1 MYKLFLI
8 ALGGGLGSILRYLV
22 SAGIQT
28 WVHKVFFWGTISVN
42 IIGSFIIGIAWAFF
56 EQHIEQENMRFFIM
70 IGLLG
75 GFTTFSSFSLE
86 SLTLFKSGD
95 IKMAFSYILISN
107 IGGISAA
114 FLSYY
119 AINSLIAK

>member
-8 ALGGGLGSILRYLV
+8 GLGGGIGSILRFIISV
-22 SAGIQT
+22 GIHN
-28 WVHKVFFWGTISVN
+28 WFDKVFFWGTISVN

-56 EQHIEQENMRFFIM
+56 EQNIEQENLRFFIM

-86 SLTLFKSGD
+86 SITLLKSGD
-95 IKMAFSYILISN
+95 MKMAISYILISN
-107 IGGISAA
+107 IGGISTA

-119 AINSLIAK
+119 AVKTLIIN

>member
-8 ALGGGLGSILRYLV
+8 ALGGGIGSILRFLI
-22 SAGIQT
+22 SAGIHN
-28 WVHKVFFWGTISVN
+28 WFSKVFFWGTISVN

-56 EQHIEQENMRFFIM
+56 EQHIEQENLRFFIM

-86 SLTLFKSGD
+86 SLTLFKNGD
-95 IKMAFSYILISN
+95 FKLAISYILISN
-107 IGGISAA
+107 IGGLSAVA
-114 FLSYY
+114 LSYFS
-119 AINSLIAK
+119 IKSLLT

>member
-1 MYKLFLI
+1 MYKLLLI
-8 ALGGGLGSILRYLV
+8 ALGGGIGSVLRFLI
-22 SAGIQT
+22 SMGIQN

-56 EQHIEQENMRFFIM
+56 EQHIEQENLRFFLM

-95 IKMAFSYILISN
+95 IKMAFSYILITN

>member
-8 ALGGGLGSILRYLV
+8 ALGGGIGSVLRFLV
-22 SAGIQT
+22 SSSIHN
-28 WVHKVFFWGTISVN
+28 WFDKVFFWGTISVN
-42 IIGSFIIGIAWAFF
+42 IIGSFLIGIAWAFF
-56 EQHIEQENMRFFIM
+56 EQHYEQDNLRFFIM

-86 SLTLFKSGD
+86 TISLFKNGD
-95 IKMAFSYILISN
+95 IKMAISYILISN
-107 IGGISAA
+107 IGGIATA

-119 AINSLIAK
+119 SIKELFLR

>member
-8 ALGGGLGSILRYLV
+8 ALGGGIGSVLRFLI
-22 SAGIQT
+22 SAGVQN
-28 WVHKVFFWGTISVN
+28 WFHKVFFWGTISVN
-42 IIGSFIIGIAWAFF
+42 IIGSFFIGIAWAIF
-56 EQHIEQENMRFFIM
+56 EQNTEHENLRFFVM

-86 SLTLFKSGD
+86 SFTLFKNGE
-95 IKMAFSYILISN
+95 IKLALSYILISN

-114 FLSYY
+114 FFSYY
-119 AINSLIAK
+119 LYNLLFVK

>member
-8 ALGGGLGSILRYLV
+8 AVGGGIGSVMRFII
-22 SAGIQT
+22 SAGIHQ
-28 WVHKVFFWGTISVN
+28 WANKVFFWGTISVN
-42 IIGSFIIGIAWAFF
+42 IIGSFIIGIAWALF
-56 EQHIEQENMRFFIM
+56 EHHIEHEHLRFFIM

-86 SLTLFKSGD
+86 SLTLFKNND
-95 IKMAFSYILISN
+95 FKMALSYILITN

-119 AINSLIAK
+119 AVNALISK

>member
-8 ALGGGLGSILRYLV
+8 ALGGGIGSILRFLL
-22 SAGIQT
+22 SAGVHN
-28 WVHKVFFWGTISVN
+28 WFHKVYFWGTISVN
-42 IIGSFIIGIAWAFF
+42 IIGSFIIGLAWAFF
-56 EQHIEQENMRFFIM
+56 EQHIEQENLRFVVM

-86 SLTLFKSGD
+86 SITLLKNGD
-95 IKMAFSYILISN
+95 FKMAISYILISN

-119 AINSLIAK
+119 AVKSLLIK